1 MTDYEIHVQAT
12 VKLVE
17 SVCREAQR
25 RVVAGEDW
33 LEVSYDVDR
42 ACSLLEDEAYD
53 PATNTFRTDLKNLAR
68 VLSMNFYSLAAA
80 RG

>member
-1 MTDYEIHVQAT
+1 MTEHEVHVQAT

-33 LEVSYDVDR
+33 LEVSEDVER

-53 PATNTFRTDLKNLAR
+53 PDTNTFRTDLKNLAF
-68 VLSMNFYSLAAA
+68 VMLTNFYSLAAA

>member
-1 MTDYEIHVQAT
+1 MTEHEVHVQAT

-25 RVVAGEDW
+25 RVVAREDW
-33 LEVSYDVDR
+33 MEVSEDVDR

-53 PATNTFRTDLKNLAR
+53 PDTNTFRTDLKNLAF
-68 VLSMNFYSLAAA
+68 VLSNNFYRLCCK
-80 RG
+80 R